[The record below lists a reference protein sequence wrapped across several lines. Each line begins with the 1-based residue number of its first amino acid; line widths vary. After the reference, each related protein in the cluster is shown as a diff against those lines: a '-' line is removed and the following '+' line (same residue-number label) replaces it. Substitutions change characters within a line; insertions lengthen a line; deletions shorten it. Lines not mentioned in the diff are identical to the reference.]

1 MGIRIGKYLMRDVG
15 SGAVSEPFLVPL
27 PPPFLW
33 SQTREVPR
41 MSGCQGNSDL
51 WCWPWLR
58 AWPCVTVDT
67 VSRSSTRWSLWP
79 SLRSQKKKLEPR
91 EVNDLRPVMRAL
103 TLEPA
108 CLGLLTGRGLSPCLH
123 FLICDHAPN
132 SLDRD
137 EHKCVSMREAHGVV
151 PGAWLVPCNC

>member
-1 MGIRIGKYLMRDVG
+1 MLGVEQCQSPFLFLCHLPF
-15 SGAVSEPFLVPL
+15 SGARPERC
-27 PPPFLW
+27 
-33 SQTREVPR
+33 QE
-41 MSGCQGNSDL
+41 CQGVRATVTFG
-51 WCWPWLR
+51 CWPWLR